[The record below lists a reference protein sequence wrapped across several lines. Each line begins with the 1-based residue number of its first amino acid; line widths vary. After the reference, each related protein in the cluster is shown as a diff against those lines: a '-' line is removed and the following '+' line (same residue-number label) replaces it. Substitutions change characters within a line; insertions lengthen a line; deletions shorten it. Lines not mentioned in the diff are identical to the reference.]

1 MHRPSAAGS
10 DDMPKTRTSGAAA
23 RAAALGLSACAAL
36 ACAGSPSPERTIA
49 LQPCRLDGLGTEAA
63 CGQYRV
69 FENREARTGRSID
82 LRIAVV
88 PALAAQP
95 RPDPLF
101 VLVGGPGQAATEAGA
116 AIAEVLRDVRNK
128 RDIVL
133 VDQRGT
139 GHSNPLSCESDR
151 AQSLEEQFAPRPDL
165 GKTRAC
171 QAALN
176 ADTRLYAT
184 PVAMDDLDEVRAAL
198 GYERINLWGG
208 SYGTRAALVYLR
220 QHPDRVRSLILDG
233 SAPFALKL
241 PLYVAR
247 DAQRALELLFA
258 DCERDEECR
267 RTFPEAR
274 AELSRLLSQL
284 GLKAVDA
291 TIQHP
296 RTGAPGRL
304 SVERAGLAS
313 AVRNLLYVPQLAG
326 LLPLAV
332 QRALVGDFGAF
343 VASADAFSRGV
354 SVSTGMFLS
363 IVCAEDVPRFDPAQ
377 AHELA
382 QGTFLGSEWLAD
394 LRAECDAW
402 PAAKLPEA
410 YFEPVVS
417 DVPSL
422 LLSGNLDPVTPPSWG
437 EQVAGGLSR
446 SRHVIVPGAGHGT
459 TSLGCVPDLLAGFLE
474 SLDPDGIDTNCVQ
487 RLARPAFFTSL
498 QGPSP

>member
-1 MHRPSAAGS
+1 
-10 DDMPKTRTSGAAA
+10 MPKTRTS
-23 RAAALGLSACAAL
+23 RAASRAIAAFSACAAL
-36 ACAGSPSPERTIA
+36 ACAGGPPPERAIA
-49 LQPCRLDGLGTEAA
+49 LQPCRLDGLGIEAA
-63 CGQYRV
+63 CGQYSV
-69 FENREARTGRSID
+69 FENREGRTGRSID
-82 LRIAVV
+82 LRIALV

-95 RPDPLF
+95 RSDPLF
-101 VLVGGPGQAATEAGA
+101 ILVGGPGQAATEAGA
-116 AIAEVLRDVRNK
+116 SIAEVLRDVRNK

-151 AQSLEEQFAPRPDL
+151 AQALEELFAPRPDP

-171 QAALN
+171 LAALD

-220 QHPDRVRSLILDG
+220 QHPERVRSLILDG

-247 DAQRALELLFA
+247 DAQRALDLLFA
-258 DCERDEECR
+258 DCELDDDCR

-274 AELSRLLSQL
+274 AELSHLLAQL
-284 GLKAVDA
+284 GEKAADVP
-291 TIQHP
+291 IVHP
-296 RTGAPGRL
+296 RTGASGRL
-304 SVERAGLAS
+304 PIERAGLAS

-332 QRALVGDFGAF
+332 SRARIGDFSALI
-343 VASADAFSRGV
+343 ASADAFARGV

-363 IVCAEDVPRFDPAQ
+363 IVCAEDVPRFEPAQ
-377 AHELA
+377 AQALA
-382 QGTFLGSEWLAD
+382 QGTFLGGEWLAD

-402 PAAKLPEA
+402 PSAKLPDS

-437 EQVAGGLSR
+437 DQVAAGLSR

-459 TSLGCVPDLLAGFLE
+459 TSLGCVPELLAEFLE
-474 SLDPDGIDTNCVQ
+474 SLDPAEIDTSCVQ

>member
-1 MHRPSAAGS
+1 
-10 DDMPKTRTSGAAA
+10 MPKTRTSGAAA
-23 RAAALGLSACAAL
+23 RAAIVALSACVAL
-36 ACAGSPSPERTIA
+36 ACASGPAPHRVIT
-49 LQPCRLDGLGTEAA
+49 LQPCRLDGLGTEAE
-63 CGQYRV
+63 CGLYRV

-101 VLVGGPGQAATEAGA
+101 ILVGGPGQAATEAGA
-116 AIAEVLRDVRNK
+116 SIAEVLRDVRNK

-133 VDQRGT
+133 IDQRGT

-151 AQSLEEQFAPRPDL
+151 AQSLEELFAPRPDL
-165 GKTRAC
+165 GRTRAC
-171 QAALN
+171 QAALD

-198 GYERINLWGG
+198 GYERVNLWGG

-247 DAQRALELLFA
+247 DAQRALDLLFA
-258 DCERDEECR
+258 ECGRDDDCR

-274 AELSRLLSQL
+274 AELSRLLSQV
-284 GLKAVDA
+284 GAKAADA
-291 TIQHP
+291 LIEHP
-296 RTGAPGRL
+296 RTGAPGHL
-304 SVERAGLAS
+304 SIERAGLAS

-343 VASADAFSRGV
+343 VASADAFARGV

-363 IVCAEDVPRFDPAQ
+363 IVCAEDIPRFDPAQ
-377 AHELA
+377 AQELA
-382 QGTFLGSEWLAD
+382 RGTFLGGEWLAD

-402 PAAKLPEA
+402 PSAKLPDS

-422 LLSGNLDPVTPPSWG
+422 LLSGNLDPVTPPSWA
-437 EQVAGGLSR
+437 EQVAEGLSR

-459 TSLGCVPDLLAGFLE
+459 TSLGCVPDLLAEFLE
-474 SLDPDGIDTNCVQ
+474 SLDPEAIDTNCVQ